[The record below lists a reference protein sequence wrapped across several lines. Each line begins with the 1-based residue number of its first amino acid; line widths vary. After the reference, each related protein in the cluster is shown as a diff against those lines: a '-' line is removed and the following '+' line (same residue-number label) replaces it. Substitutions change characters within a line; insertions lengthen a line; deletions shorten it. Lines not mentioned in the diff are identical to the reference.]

1 MVFKKKKLIKKTNN
15 FMNIFWLLMVVILV
29 WLWFYV
35 VKSVDLKLWWITN
48 SSWQTIEWQKEI
60 KKEVNILMVWRWWW
74 NHDAPELTDTIILAK
89 VNRINKTVSLL
100 SLQRD
105 LYVNY
110 PDKDGTWKLNSVYAH
125 YFYKENKNE
134 KAGMAKLA
142 EKIKDITGEDV
153 DYYVNVDFSWFKQ
166 IIDTLGWVEIDVKES
181 FTDTT
186 YPNENWWYQTV
197 SFKKWLQL
205 MNWDQAL
212 KFSRSRH
219 STSDFDRSLRQQQ
232 VIQAVKNKLTSNLL
246 QETSPAKIVELYNVF
261 TKYLST
267 DIWVTDAISLALDL
281 WLLKENY
288 RYISSNFNDTSYSET
303 SVCEKWWILYVPKR
317 DLFWWQWVSLVNWS
331 TTSTLSN
338 YELSKKYSNIVLHY
352 PMVEAEDYKINI
364 FNGSKVSWAGAMV
377 NNMKRYWFKFTD
389 KKFVS
394 NAPETIEKSVIYYNW
409 IDENTDTI
417 KALKEFFKWEFI
429 KISEPKYSTEKA
441 IIEIVLWKD
450 YAEDKNIFNF

>member
-1 MVFKKKKLIKKTNN
+1 
-15 FMNIFWLLMVVILV
+15 MNIFWLLMVVILV

-166 IIDTLGWVEIDVKES
+166 IIDTLWWVEIDVKES

-186 YPNENWWYQTV
+186 YPNENWWYQTI

-267 DIWVTDAISLALDL
+267 DI
-281 WLLKENY
+281 LKENY
-288 RYISSNFNDTSYSET
+288 RFISSNFNDTCYSET

>member
-142 EKIKDITGEDV
+142 EKIKDIT
-153 DYYVNVDFSWFKQ
+153 
-166 IIDTLGWVEIDVKES
+166 VEEV
-181 FTDTT
+181 
-186 YPNENWWYQTV
+186 Q
-197 SFKKWLQL
+197 
-205 MNWDQAL
+205 
-212 KFSRSRH
+212 
-219 STSDFDRSLRQQQ
+219 
-232 VIQAVKNKLTSNLL
+232 
-246 QETSPAKIVELYNVF
+246 
-261 TKYLST
+261 
-267 DIWVTDAISLALDL
+267 
-281 WLLKENY
+281 
-288 RYISSNFNDTSYSET
+288 
-303 SVCEKWWILYVPKR
+303 
-317 DLFWWQWVSLVNWS
+317 
-331 TTSTLSN
+331 
-338 YELSKKYSNIVLHY
+338 
-352 PMVEAEDYKINI
+352 
-364 FNGSKVSWAGAMV
+364 
-377 NNMKRYWFKFTD
+377 
-389 KKFVS
+389 
-394 NAPETIEKSVIYYNW
+394 
-409 IDENTDTI
+409 
-417 KALKEFFKWEFI
+417 
-429 KISEPKYSTEKA
+429 
-441 IIEIVLWKD
+441 
-450 YAEDKNIFNF
+450 